1 MKIHDLTVTI
11 RNGMPVWPGHPAV
24 ELERINDMAAGA
36 HSNVSRLS
44 LAVHTGTHVDA
55 PVHFLPGG
63 SGVESLPLDVL
74 VGPAHVVEL
83 ADSADVITA
92 ALLQEA
98 QIPAGVERVLLKTR
112 NSAGWKTA
120 TEFNTAYVGLAADG
134 AEYLVA
140 RGIRLVGIDYLSVAP
155 YKQSRPTHEALLN
168 AGVVIV
174 EGLDLTGIA
183 AGMYM
188 LVCLPMKLAGSDG
201 APARVVLI
209 EDLE

>member
-55 PVHFLPGG
+55 PVHFLRGG

-74 VGPAHVVEL
+74 VGPALVVEL
-83 ADSADVITA
+83 PNGADVITA

-140 RGIRLVGIDYLSVAP
+140 RDIRLVGIDYLSVAP

-168 AGVVIV
+168 AGVVIL

-201 APARVVLI
+201 APARAVLI

>member
-55 PVHFLPGG
+55 PVHFLQGG
-63 SGVESLPLDVL
+63 SGVENLPLDML
-74 VGPAHVVEL
+74 VGPAYVLEL
-83 ADSADVITA
+83 PDSVDIITA
-92 ALLQEA
+92 ALLQEK

-112 NSAGWKTA
+112 NSAGLKNA

-140 RGIRLVGIDYLSVAP
+140 HGIRLVGIDYLSVAP

-174 EGLDLTGIA
+174 EGLDLTGIM

-201 APARVVLI
+201 APARAVLI

>member
-201 APARVVLI
+201 APARAVLI

>member
-24 ELERINDMAAGA
+24 ELERINDMASGA

-55 PVHFLPGG
+55 PVHFLVDG
-63 SGVESLPLDVL
+63 SGVESLSLDVL
-74 VGPAHVVEL
+74 VGPALVIELPDSVSVV
-83 ADSADVITA
+83 TA
-92 ALLQEA
+92 EQLQA
-98 QIPAGVERVLLKTR
+98 AKIPMGIKRILLKTR

-134 AEYLVA
+134 AEYLVE
-140 RGIRLVGIDYLSVAP
+140 RGIRLVGMDYLSIAP
-155 YKQSRPTHEALLN
+155 YKQSRPTHETLLN
-168 AGVVIV
+168 AGVVIL
-174 EGLDLTGIA
+174 EGLDLSGIA
-183 AGMYM
+183 PGHYT
-188 LVCLPMKLAGSDG
+188 LVCLPMKLGGSDG
-201 APARVVLI
+201 APARVVLL